1 MEPTSDI
8 EAGAD
13 HLEDPQVEDIMQ
25 TSDNL
30 IAENSEDSHQIMQT
44 HTAMHAMGELLL
56 SFHVHAAKARSIFR
70 RNGFWVSRGSL
81 WVCLKTAA

>member
-1 MEPTSDI
+1 
-8 EAGAD
+8 
-13 HLEDPQVEDIMQ
+13 MQ

-44 HTAMHAMGELLL
+44 HTAMHAMGKLLL
-56 SFHVHAAKARSIFR
+56 SFHVHAAKARSISR

-81 WVCLKTAA
+81 WVCLKTAAECSHPSSLPLLQA

>member
-13 HLEDPQVEDIMQ
+13 HPEDPQLEDIMQ

-44 HTAMHAMGELLL
+44 HTAMHAMGKLLRP
-56 SFHVHAAKARSIFR
+56 FHVHAAKARSIF
-70 RNGFWVSRGSL
+70 NGEGHFG
-81 WVCLKTAA
+81 